1 MNPWV
6 LVATLAVI
14 FTSLQLIPHVFK
26 SLKTKKVRDLSLG
39 LSIIVGL
46 SAITWL
52 IYGIHI
58 KDIPLIIANSINL
71 IGASILFFLKIKE
84 RNDQSSF
91 RQ

>member
-6 LVATLAVI
+6 IVAALAVI
-14 FTSLQLIPHVFK
+14 FTSLQLIPQVIK

-52 IYGIHI
+52 VYGIHI
-58 KDIPLIIANSINL
+58 KDIPLVIANTINL
-71 IGASILFFLKIKE
+71 IGALILFLLKIKE
-84 RNDQSSF
+84 KEQKSSIK
-91 RQ
+91 